1 MSKSFKKYFVLSV
14 LFIFPI
20 VIYLFFASGKN
31 NFALLP
37 VLTTEVDDVKHWV
50 TFSKEPIQFEDKIT
64 VLGFWGEDLSSKKG
78 DALNLNQKI
87 YKRFYQFKDFQFVM
101 VLNKGQQ
108 NQVQELKQ
116 ELKSGVG
123 TDLIKWRFIFGS
135 DDQIISLFKSL
146 KTPLKLTDKNSLP
159 YVFIIDK
166 QRNLRGRDD
175 DEDMGT
181 LFGFNAESVAE
192 INNKMVDDV
201 KVILA
206 EYRRAW
212 KKYNKTTSPWIWKTL
227 VI

>member
-1 MSKSFKKYFVLSV
+1 MSRSFKKYFVLTI

-37 VLTTEVDDVKHWV
+37 VLTTGVDDVRQWE
-50 TFSKEPIQFEDKIT
+50 TLSGEPLQLEERIT
-64 VLGFWGEDLSSKKG
+64 VMGFWGEDLNNKKG

-101 VLNKGQQ
+101 VLNEGQQ
-108 NQVQELKQ
+108 DQVLELKQ

-135 DDQIISLFKSL
+135 DDQITSLFKSL
-146 KTPLKLTDKNSLP
+146 KTPLQLTAKKSLP

-166 QRNLRGRDD
+166 ERNLRGRDD
-175 DEDMGT
+175 DEDVGT
-181 LFGFNAESVAE
+181 LFGFNAQSVAE
-192 INNKMVDDV
+192 INNKMVDDI

-212 KKYNKTTSPWIWKTL
+212 KKYNKNTAP
-227 VI
+227 

>member
-1 MSKSFKKYFVLSV
+1 MSQKTKKYFVLCI

-37 VLTTEVDDVKHWV
+37 VLTEDVNEIKSFK
-50 TFSKEPIQFEDKIT
+50 TLSGEKILLEDKISI
-64 VLGFWGEDLSSKKG
+64 LGFWGEDLSEKKG

-87 YKRFYQFKDFQFVM
+87 YKRFYQFNDFQFVM
-101 VLNKGQQ
+101 VLENGQQ
-108 NQVQELKQ
+108 DQVNILKEELQE
-116 ELKSGVG
+116 GVG
-123 TDLIKWRFIFGS
+123 TDLVKWRFVFGS
-135 DDQIISLFKSL
+135 PEEIQDLFDSLRTNLNLSQGKS
-146 KTPLKLTDKNSLP
+146 SP

-166 QRNLRGRDD
+166 EVNLRGRDD
-175 DEDMGT
+175 DEDVGT
-181 LFGFNAESVAE
+181 LYGFNSQSVAE

-212 KKYNKTTSPWIWKTL
+212 KKYNHN
-227 VI
+227 

>member
-1 MSKSFKKYFVLSV
+1 MSQITKKYFVLCI

-37 VLTTEVDDVKHWV
+37 VLTENINDIKNLKTLSGD
-50 TFSKEPIQFEDKIT
+50 PIQLEDKISI
-64 VLGFWGEDLSSKKG
+64 LGFWGEDLSQKKG

-87 YKRFYQFKDFQFVM
+87 YKRFYQFNDFQFVM
-101 VLNKGQQ
+101 VVEDGHQA
-108 NQVQELKQ
+108 QVNFLKQ
-116 ELKSGVG
+116 ELQEGVG
-123 TDLIKWRFIFGS
+123 TDLVKWRFVFCSPNEIQELF
-135 DDQIISLFKSL
+135 DSLRTNLNLSPGKS
-146 KTPLKLTDKNSLP
+146 SP

-166 QRNLRGRDD
+166 EINLRGRDD
-175 DEDMGT
+175 DEDVGT
-181 LFGFNAESVAE
+181 LYGFNSQSVAE

-212 KKYNKTTSPWIWKTL
+212 KKYNQD
-227 VI
+227 

>member
-1 MSKSFKKYFVLSV
+1 MSQKTKKYFVLCI

-37 VLTTEVDDVKHWV
+37 VLTEDVNEIKNLK
-50 TFSKEPIQFEDKIT
+50 TLSGEKIQLEDKISI
-64 VLGFWGEDLSSKKG
+64 LGFWGEDLSQKKG

-87 YKRFYQFKDFQFVM
+87 YKRFYQFNDFQFVM
-101 VLNKGQQ
+101 VLENGQQ
-108 NQVQELKQ
+108 DQVNILKEELQE
-116 ELKSGVG
+116 GVG
-123 TDLIKWRFIFGS
+123 TDLVKWRFAFGS
-135 DDQIISLFKSL
+135 PDEIQDLFDSLRTNLNLSQGKS
-146 KTPLKLTDKNSLP
+146 SP

-166 QRNLRGRDD
+166 EVNLRGRDD
-175 DEDMGT
+175 DEDVGT
-181 LFGFNAESVAE
+181 LYGFNSQSVAE

-212 KKYNKTTSPWIWKTL
+212 KKYNHN
-227 VI
+227 

>member
-1 MSKSFKKYFVLSV
+1 MSQKTKKYFVLCI

-37 VLTTEVDDVKHWV
+37 VLTENVNEIKNFKTLSGAKI
-50 TFSKEPIQFEDKIT
+50 KLEDKISI
-64 VLGFWGEDLSSKKG
+64 LGFWGEDLSEKKG

-87 YKRFYQFKDFQFVM
+87 YKRFYQFNDFQFVM
-101 VLNKGQQ
+101 VLENGQQ
-108 NQVQELKQ
+108 DQVNTLKEELH
-116 ELKSGVG
+116 EGAG
-123 TDLIKWRFIFGS
+123 TDLVKWRFVFGS
-135 DDQIISLFKSL
+135 PDEIQDLFDSLRTNLNLSQGKS
-146 KTPLKLTDKNSLP
+146 SP

-166 QRNLRGRDD
+166 EVNLRGRDD
-175 DEDMGT
+175 DEDVGT
-181 LFGFNAESVAE
+181 LYGFNSQSVAE

-212 KKYNKTTSPWIWKTL
+212 KKYNHN
-227 VI
+227 

>member
-1 MSKSFKKYFVLSV
+1 MSQKTKKYFVLCI

-37 VLTTEVDDVKHWV
+37 VLTEDVNEIKSFK
-50 TFSKEPIQFEDKIT
+50 TLSGEKIQLEDKISI
-64 VLGFWGEDLSSKKG
+64 LGFWGEDLSEKKG

-87 YKRFYQFKDFQFVM
+87 YKRFYQFNDFQFVM
-101 VLNKGQQ
+101 VLENGQQ
-108 NQVQELKQ
+108 DQVNILKEELQE
-116 ELKSGVG
+116 GVG
-123 TDLIKWRFIFGS
+123 TDLVKWRFVFGS
-135 DDQIISLFKSL
+135 PDEIQDLFDSLRTNLNLSQGKS
-146 KTPLKLTDKNSLP
+146 SP

-166 QRNLRGRDD
+166 EVNLRGRDD
-175 DEDMGT
+175 AEDVGT
-181 LFGFNAESVAE
+181 LYGFNSQSVAE

-212 KKYNKTTSPWIWKTL
+212 KKYN
-227 VI
+227 

>member
-1 MSKSFKKYFVLSV
+1 MSQKTKKYFVLCI

-37 VLTTEVDDVKHWV
+37 VLTENVNEIKNFKTLSGEK
-50 TFSKEPIQFEDKIT
+50 IQLEDKISI
-64 VLGFWGEDLSSKKG
+64 LGFWGEDLSEKKG

-101 VLNKGQQ
+101 VLENGQQ
-108 NQVQELKQ
+108 DQVNILKEELQE
-116 ELKSGVG
+116 GVG
-123 TDLIKWRFIFGS
+123 TDLVKWRFVFGS
-135 DDQIISLFKSL
+135 PGEIQDLFDSLRTNLNLSQGKS
-146 KTPLKLTDKNSLP
+146 SP

-166 QRNLRGRDD
+166 EVNLRGRDD
-175 DEDMGT
+175 DEDVGT
-181 LFGFNAESVAE
+181 LYGFNSQSVAE

-212 KKYNKTTSPWIWKTL
+212 KKYNQN
-227 VI
+227 

>member
-1 MSKSFKKYFVLSV
+1 MSQKTKKYFVLCI

-37 VLTTEVDDVKHWV
+37 VLTEDVNEIKNFK
-50 TFSKEPIQFEDKIT
+50 TLSGEKIQLEDKISI
-64 VLGFWGEDLSSKKG
+64 LGFWGEDLSEKKG

-87 YKRFYQFKDFQFVM
+87 YKRFYQFNDFQFVM
-101 VLNKGQQ
+101 VLENGQQ
-108 NQVQELKQ
+108 DNVNLLKEELQE
-116 ELKSGVG
+116 GVG
-123 TDLIKWRFIFGS
+123 TDLVKWRFAFGS
-135 DDQIISLFKSL
+135 PDEIQDLFDSLRTNLNLSQGKS
-146 KTPLKLTDKNSLP
+146 SP

-166 QRNLRGRDD
+166 EVNLRGRDD
-175 DEDMGT
+175 DEDVGT
-181 LFGFNAESVAE
+181 LYGFNSQSVAE

-212 KKYNKTTSPWIWKTL
+212 KKYNQN
-227 VI
+227 

>member
-1 MSKSFKKYFVLSV
+1 MSQKTKKYFVLCI

-37 VLTTEVDDVKHWV
+37 VLTEDVNEIKNFK
-50 TFSKEPIQFEDKIT
+50 TLSGEKIQLEDKISI
-64 VLGFWGEDLSSKKG
+64 LGFWGEDLSEKKG

-87 YKRFYQFKDFQFVM
+87 YKRFYQFNDFQFVM
-101 VLNKGQQ
+101 VLESGQQ
-108 NQVQELKQ
+108 DNVNLLKEELQE
-116 ELKSGVG
+116 GVG
-123 TDLIKWRFIFGS
+123 TDLVKWRFAFGS
-135 DDQIISLFKSL
+135 PDEIQDLFDSLRTNLNLSQGKS
-146 KTPLKLTDKNSLP
+146 SP

-166 QRNLRGRDD
+166 EVNLRGRDD
-175 DEDMGT
+175 DEDVGT
-181 LFGFNAESVAE
+181 LYGFNSQSVAE

-212 KKYNKTTSPWIWKTL
+212 KKYN
-227 VI
+227 

>member
-1 MSKSFKKYFVLSV
+1 MSKDLKKYFVLFI

-37 VLTTEVDDVKHWV
+37 VLTKEVN
-50 TFSKEPIQFEDKIT
+50 EIQQWTTLSGESVQFKDRIT
-64 VLGFWGEDLSSKKG
+64 VLGFWGGNLSNKKG

-87 YKRFYQFKDFQFVM
+87 YKRFYQFQDFQFVM
-101 VLNKGQQ
+101 VLRNGQQ
-108 NQVQELKQ
+108 IQVEMLKE

-123 TDLIKWRFIFGS
+123 TDLVKWRFIFGT
-135 DDQIISLFKSL
+135 DEQIGTLFESL
-146 KTPLKLTDKNSLP
+146 KTPLELTSEKSLP

-166 QRNLRGRDD
+166 EGNLRGRDD
-175 DEDMGT
+175 DEDVGT
-181 LFGFNAESVAE
+181 LFGFNAQSVAE
-192 INNKMVDDV
+192 INNKMVDDI

-212 KKYNKTTSPWIWKTL
+212 KKYNKE
-227 VI
+227 

>member
-1 MSKSFKKYFVLSV
+1 MSQKTKKYFVLCI

-37 VLTTEVDDVKHWV
+37 VLTENVNEIKNFKTLSGEK
-50 TFSKEPIQFEDKIT
+50 IQLEDKISI
-64 VLGFWGEDLSSKKG
+64 LGFWGEDLSEKKG

-87 YKRFYQFKDFQFVM
+87 YKRFYQFNDFQFVM
-101 VLNKGQQ
+101 VLENGQQ
-108 NQVQELKQ
+108 DQVNILKEELQE
-116 ELKSGVG
+116 GVG
-123 TDLIKWRFIFGS
+123 TDLAKWRFVFGS
-135 DDQIISLFKSL
+135 PDEIQDLFDSLRTNLNLSQGKS
-146 KTPLKLTDKNSLP
+146 SP

-166 QRNLRGRDD
+166 EVNLRGRDD
-175 DEDMGT
+175 DEDVGT
-181 LFGFNAESVAE
+181 LYGFNSQSVAE

-212 KKYNKTTSPWIWKTL
+212 KKYNHN
-227 VI
+227 

>member
-1 MSKSFKKYFVLSV
+1 MSQITKKYFVLCI

-37 VLTTEVDDVKHWV
+37 VLTENINDINNLKTLSGD
-50 TFSKEPIQFEDKIT
+50 PIQLEDKISI
-64 VLGFWGEDLSSKKG
+64 LGFWGEDLSQKKG

-87 YKRFYQFKDFQFVM
+87 YKRFYQFNDFQFVM
-101 VLNKGQQ
+101 VVEDGQQ
-108 NQVQELKQ
+108 AQVNFLKEELQE
-116 ELKSGVG
+116 GVG
-123 TDLIKWRFIFGS
+123 TDLVKWRFVFCSPNEIQELF
-135 DDQIISLFKSL
+135 DSLRTNLNLSPGKS
-146 KTPLKLTDKNSLP
+146 SP

-166 QRNLRGRDD
+166 EINLRGRDD
-175 DEDMGT
+175 DEDVGT
-181 LFGFNAESVAE
+181 LYGFNSQSVAE

-212 KKYNKTTSPWIWKTL
+212 KKYNQD
-227 VI
+227 

>member
-1 MSKSFKKYFVLSV
+1 MSQKTKKYFVLCI

-37 VLTTEVDDVKHWV
+37 VLTENVNEIKNFKTLSGEK
-50 TFSKEPIQFEDKIT
+50 IQLEDKISI
-64 VLGFWGEDLSSKKG
+64 LGFWGEDLSEKKG

-87 YKRFYQFKDFQFVM
+87 YKRFYQFNDFQFVM
-101 VLNKGQQ
+101 VLENGQED
-108 NQVQELKQ
+108 QVNILKEDLQE
-116 ELKSGVG
+116 GVG
-123 TDLIKWRFIFGS
+123 TDLVKWRFAFGS
-135 DDQIISLFKSL
+135 PDEIQDLFDSLRTNLNLSQGKS
-146 KTPLKLTDKNSLP
+146 SP

-166 QRNLRGRDD
+166 EVNLRGRDD
-175 DEDMGT
+175 DEDVGT
-181 LFGFNAESVAE
+181 LYGFNSQSVAE

-212 KKYNKTTSPWIWKTL
+212 KKYNQN
-227 VI
+227 

>member
-1 MSKSFKKYFVLSV
+1 MSKDFKKYFVLFI

-37 VLTTEVDDVKHWV
+37 VLTKEVN
-50 TFSKEPIQFEDKIT
+50 EIQQWTTLSGESVQFKDRIT
-64 VLGFWGEDLSSKKG
+64 VLGFWGANLSNKKG

-87 YKRFYQFKDFQFVM
+87 YKRFYQFQDFQFVM
-101 VLNKGQQ
+101 VLRNGQQ
-108 NQVQELKQ
+108 IQVEMLKE

-123 TDLIKWRFIFGS
+123 TDLVKWRFIFGT
-135 DDQIISLFKSL
+135 DEQIGTLFESL
-146 KTPLKLTDKNSLP
+146 KTPLELTSEKSLP

-166 QRNLRGRDD
+166 EGNLRGRDD
-175 DEDMGT
+175 DEDVGT
-181 LFGFNAESVAE
+181 LFGFNAQSVAE
-192 INNKMVDDV
+192 INNKMVDDI

-212 KKYNKTTSPWIWKTL
+212 KKYNKE
-227 VI
+227 

>member
-1 MSKSFKKYFVLSV
+1 MSQKLKKYFVLSI

-37 VLTTEVDDVKHWV
+37 VLTTGVNEIKNWE
-50 TFSKEPIQFEDKIT
+50 TLSGRPIQFENQISI
-64 VLGFWGEDLSSKKG
+64 LGFWGQDLVKKKG

-101 VLNKGQQ
+101 VLENDQQ
-108 NQVQELKQ
+108 NQVNILKKELQE
-116 ELKSGVG
+116 GVG
-123 TDLIKWRFIFGS
+123 TDLSKWRFIFS
-135 DDQIISLFKSL
+135 SLEEIQDLFDSLGTNLNLSEGKS
-146 KTPLKLTDKNSLP
+146 SP

-166 QRNLRGRDD
+166 ELNLRGRNDD
-175 DEDMGT
+175 KDFGT
-181 LFGFNAESVAE
+181 LYGFNSQSVAE

-206 EYRRAW
+206 EYRRAL
-212 KKYNKTTSPWIWKTL
+212 KKYNKYKDE
-227 VI
+227 

>member
-1 MSKSFKKYFVLSV
+1 MSKSFKKYFVLFI
-14 LFIFPI
+14 LFVFPI

-37 VLTTEVDDVKHWV
+37 VLTTGVDEAGQWE
-50 TFSKEPIQFEDKIT
+50 TLSGEPVQLQDRIT
-64 VLGFWGEDLSSKKG
+64 VLGFWGADLSDKKG

-101 VLNKGQQ
+101 VLQQGQQ
-108 NQVQELKQ
+108 DQVELLKE

-123 TDLIKWRFIFGS
+123 TDLIKWRFVFGG
-135 DDQIISLFKSL
+135 DDQIASLFKSL
-146 KTPLKLTDKNSLP
+146 KTPLQLTAKNSLP

-166 QRNLRGRDD
+166 ERNLRGRDD
-175 DEDMGT
+175 DEDEGT
-181 LFGFNAESVAE
+181 LFGFNAQSVAE
-192 INNKMVDDV
+192 INNKMVDDI

-212 KKYNKTTSPWIWKTL
+212 KKYNKNTAP
-227 VI
+227 

>member
-1 MSKSFKKYFVLSV
+1 MSQKTKKYFVLCI

-37 VLTTEVDDVKHWV
+37 VLTEDVNEIKNFK
-50 TFSKEPIQFEDKIT
+50 TLSGEKIQLEDKISI
-64 VLGFWGEDLSSKKG
+64 LGFWGEDLSEKKG

-87 YKRFYQFKDFQFVM
+87 YKRFYQFNDFQFVM
-101 VLNKGQQ
+101 VLESGQQ
-108 NQVQELKQ
+108 DNVNLLKEELQE
-116 ELKSGVG
+116 GVG
-123 TDLIKWRFIFGS
+123 TDLVKWRFAFGS
-135 DDQIISLFKSL
+135 PDEIQDLFDSLRTNLNLSQGKS
-146 KTPLKLTDKNSLP
+146 SP

-166 QRNLRGRDD
+166 EVNLRGRDD
-175 DEDMGT
+175 DEDVGT
-181 LFGFNAESVAE
+181 LYGFNSQSVAE

-212 KKYNKTTSPWIWKTL
+212 KKYNHN
-227 VI
+227 

>member
-1 MSKSFKKYFVLSV
+1 MGQITKKYFVLCI

-37 VLTTEVDDVKHWV
+37 VLTENINDIKNLKTLSGD
-50 TFSKEPIQFEDKIT
+50 PIQLEDKISI
-64 VLGFWGEDLSSKKG
+64 LGFWGEDLSQKKG

-87 YKRFYQFKDFQFVM
+87 YKRFYQFNDFQFVM
-101 VLNKGQQ
+101 VVEDGQQ
-108 NQVQELKQ
+108 AQVNFLKEELQE
-116 ELKSGVG
+116 GVG
-123 TDLIKWRFIFGS
+123 TDLVKWRFVFCSPNEIQELF
-135 DDQIISLFKSL
+135 DSLRTNLNLSPGKS
-146 KTPLKLTDKNSLP
+146 SP

-166 QRNLRGRDD
+166 EINLRGRDD
-175 DEDMGT
+175 DEDVGT
-181 LFGFNAESVAE
+181 LYGFNSQSVAE

-212 KKYNKTTSPWIWKTL
+212 KKYNQD
-227 VI
+227 